1 MNREELKSKVERYCK
16 NNLELR
22 LICDGLFCPDCPL
35 YIKNND
41 EERCARDDDEV
52 KEVLGEVWAE
62 SNGYVKKEDLRPKV
76 NEVFVEDLAYL
87 LQRGA
92 TFDVIRVVIGLE
104 RELWMGQDDQEDN
117 WYKWIM
123 KNLFVEDTEKY
134 VNDLTYTP
142 SKPEKYTDNDG
153 KPIPQELSSISCVV
167 KIKDKWDYLKDT
179 LKVIYEQETCI
190 SKKDAYKKVIKIME
204 EYEA

>member
-1 MNREELKSKVERYCK
+1 MSREELKNKVEKYCG
-16 NNLELR
+16 NNLKLR
-22 LICDGLFCPDCPL
+22 LMCGGLFCQDCPL

-41 EERCARDDDEV
+41 EERCARGDDEV
-52 KEVLGEVWAE
+52 KEVLEEVWAE
-62 SNGYVKKEDLRPKV
+62 SHGYVKKEDLRPKI
-76 NEVFVEDLAYL
+76 N
-87 LQRGA
+87 
-92 TFDVIRVVIGLE
+92 
-104 RELWMGQDDQEDN
+104 
-117 WYKWIM
+117 
-123 KNLFVEDTEKY
+123 VEDTEKD

-142 SKPEKYTDNDG
+142 SKPNKYTDNDG
-153 KPIPQELSSISCVV
+153 KLIPQELSSISCVV